1 MRGCQCPGV
10 NECLFLPSATDAN
23 ARRYISCQYTEK
35 TDNSRATFRCGAA
48 AGAAPAVQG
57 SHPIVRAF
65 RVSVSVE
72 GMRLPLLSVFL
83 SPTDDIARDARPHS
97 SLPCF
102 FPARR
107 ALGLLALVVKW
118 IRVSTSEDES
128 FVLRTRA
135 NKLQIA

>member
-23 ARRYISCQYTEK
+23 ARRYIVANKLRKQITVVQPS
-35 TDNSRATFRCGAA
+35 AA
-48 AGAAPAVQG
+48 EPPPPPPAPAVQG

-97 SLPCF
+97 SRASSP
-102 FPARR
+102 PRR
-107 ALGLLALVVKW
+107 APNEATYLPPSLTRSSRLVLDWTLAQ
-118 IRVSTSEDES
+118 T
-128 FVLRTRA
+128 TA
-135 NKLQIA
+135 T